1 MGQTALF
8 SVWSSY
14 WSCDFHFHCK
24 KKKKKRLV
32 LEFIVN
38 SGWLEPQFYF
48 TTTAEAHWECLLNA
62 WKTDFGWGITLTTI
76 KLISLQQP
84 RLCGNTGWIQC
95 PEWPIFIGSSTFDRL
110 ATYSE
115 KLSKLWQKLSKCVQK
130 KYTLAI
136 LTPMIWPHKFR
147 LINLKLMMK
156 TGHRRW
162 HLKSTGES
170 FWVTHS

>member
-14 WSCDFHFHCK
+14 WWCDFRFHC

-84 RLCGNTGWIQC
+84 RLCGNTGWNQY
-95 PEWPIFIGSSTFDRL
+95 PEWPIFIGSSTFDTLKSSR
-110 ATYSE
+110 SFG
-115 KLSKLWQKLSKCVQK
+115 KNFQNVSKK

-162 HLKSTGES
+162 HLKSTGVS